1 MSYRLLSYVLKGQPR
16 AGLLVNEA
24 VYDLAAATRNAAW
37 SSVLAVLNDWP
48 KAKAALAKAAKA
60 TRAKGLPLA
69 KTKLLAPILYP
80 GNIYCAGA
88 NYKDHV
94 AEMDRAQ
101 GREPGPTMKDRG
113 EKPWHFVKTSK
124 SSVVGPGAKVKL
136 PAFSKAV
143 DWEVELAAVIG
154 KRAKDVSVDK
164 ALDCVAGY
172 TIANDLSARDVMRRE
187 GNPPTSPFHYDWVSQ
202 KCFDGACPLGPWI
215 VMFAER
221 MTALQ
226 RSLSCRSTSAISRG
240 VLPTGSACI
249 SVSRRLKS
257 GSCTAR
263 AIPADSLFAM
273 SAGVPGGATY
283 AIHVSEWKPGRRSAI
298 AGTSGNAATRFSPPT
313 PSSLSLLAFT
323 CGIAVIRLSNISST

>member
-1 MSYRLLSYVLKGQPR
+1 MSYRLLSYVSKGQPR

-124 SSVVGPGAKVKL
+124 SSVVGPGARVKL

-143 DWEVELAAVIG
+143 DWEVEFAAVIG

-215 VMFAER
+215 VPASEIRDPHNLGIKLWIGDELMQDSNTGQMIFDTAEQIAMLSSR
-221 MTALQ
+221 VTLQPGDLVLTGTPAGVGMGRKRFLQPGERVRLWIEGIGELTHSMTF
-226 RSLSCRSTSAISRG
+226 
-240 VLPTGSACI
+240 TGS
-249 SVSRRLKS
+249 
-257 GSCTAR
+257 
-263 AIPADSLFAM
+263 
-273 SAGVPGGATY
+273 
-283 AIHVSEWKPGRRSAI
+283 
-298 AGTSGNAATRFSPPT
+298 
-313 PSSLSLLAFT
+313 
-323 CGIAVIRLSNISST
+323 